1 MSFLNLAVSF
11 PSSTSTMA
19 EEGKIAPSDPQ
30 LEMPNADDFDS
41 QKPQTLD
48 ISGLKMSYALISP
61 GMVSILNPEPN
72 ELGAGI
78 YTIQYFPSESNLW
91 LFSYNSNTNE
101 CINLLSAEFV
111 GDKTKETGVFA
122 ILIVFDGMVVDMRF
136 VYSIHC
142 LVGNAIADN
151 NFVIVGACSTQL
163 LQAALYA
170 LFPPNTPGPLSSVSA
185 VPYFSVSS
193 ITCNA

>member
-30 LEMPNADDFDS
+30 LEMPSADDFDS
-41 QKPQTLD
+41 QKPQ
-48 ISGLKMSYALISP
+48 
-61 GMVSILNPEPN
+61 
-72 ELGAGI
+72 
-78 YTIQYFPSESNLW
+78 
-91 LFSYNSNTNE
+91 
-101 CINLLSAEFV
+101 CINLLCAEFV
-111 GDKTKETGVFA
+111 GDKTKETVFA

-136 VYSIHC
+136 VYSVHC

-151 NFVIVGACSTQL
+151 HFVIVGTCSTQL

-185 VPYFSVSS
+185 VPYYSVSS